1 MPATMSIGTFF
12 IFSGYFSARSSIEVP
27 PSAQAMTTG
36 PPKALSSKMAKYI
49 SFTKSIFSAI
59 NTVLTG
65 LPSGPLCLVTNV
77 WPIIFSA
84 YS

>member
-59 NTVLTG
+59 RTVLTG
-65 LPSGPLCLVTNV
+65 LPSGPDCLVTNV